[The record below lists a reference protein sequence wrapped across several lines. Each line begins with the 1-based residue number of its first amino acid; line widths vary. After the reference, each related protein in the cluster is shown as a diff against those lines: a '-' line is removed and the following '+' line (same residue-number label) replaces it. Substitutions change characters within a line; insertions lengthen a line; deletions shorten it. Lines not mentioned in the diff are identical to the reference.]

1 MTLTIN
7 GSKYN
12 FYNSSDYPGMSLI
25 TPSGRSTS
33 ENTLLSSI
41 ASRIVSAY
49 GGDTLVSCKVEGN
62 AITVTSLV
70 ADKVM
75 DFKQGIVVG
84 PETELGFGKN
94 GLTLGKDFVQK
105 SQVELTL
112 PPSDQY
118 STLDGSGFFL
128 GSIPFEFTTD
138 EKTGAETRKIDIR
151 SCANIE
157 DVKNA
162 VAGQLPSGYRA
173 KVDGDKLIIERNS
186 SFTFVD
192 GKSGADGLFDN
203 AEGKTE
209 VIAANGT
216 TVTKPHATINF
227 SRYNSENFDELY
239 GKGFRVT
246 CATCDNEFINVIFC
260 NDKTQAQFDESFPLL
275 DENRNPVTD
284 QDGNPIEIQN
294 CVVELKNMNSGTDIV
309 RSIVD
314 QLSSRLDHFTEMA
327 VGTPD
332 SVLVVRD
339 KRVGD
344 IAGRKAKIIPGVYTN
359 YTYDLTIIKHEN
371 PEAFIGGP
379 DTNTT
384 ANFGYCAIY
393 AGDSEGK
400 PEWIGVRLP
409 NLSLKK
415 LNLDPPRPDL
425 TDVDSIEDVRKR
437 LRIADDVIGLA
448 RGALGADQNR
458 LDHAKGNLSVAAEQ
472 TADTYSRIRDLDMAE
487 GVTEQVKLS
496 ILQQSQK
503 SALAHI
509 NQQASEVLK
518 LMQ

>member
-1 MTLTIN
+1 MKDAIVAKINSNKNAWNLQATINNGNIEITRTDASLATIYFNEVKGVSDTAETNQKGQSLTDTSTKVSTRETGEEFKFSLSSKDLPLTLTIN

-151 SCANIE
+151 SCA
-157 DVKNA
+157 
-162 VAGQLPSGYRA
+162 
-173 KVDGDKLIIERNS
+173 
-186 SFTFVD
+186 
-192 GKSGADGLFDN
+192 
-203 AEGKTE
+203 
-209 VIAANGT
+209 
-216 TVTKPHATINF
+216 
-227 SRYNSENFDELY
+227 
-239 GKGFRVT
+239 
-246 CATCDNEFINVIFC
+246 
-260 NDKTQAQFDESFPLL
+260 
-275 DENRNPVTD
+275 
-284 QDGNPIEIQN
+284 
-294 CVVELKNMNSGTDIV
+294 
-309 RSIVD
+309 
-314 QLSSRLDHFTEMA
+314 
-327 VGTPD
+327 
-332 SVLVVRD
+332 
-339 KRVGD
+339 
-344 IAGRKAKIIPGVYTN
+344 
-359 YTYDLTIIKHEN
+359 
-371 PEAFIGGP
+371 
-379 DTNTT
+379 
-384 ANFGYCAIY
+384 IY

-458 LDHAKGNLSVAAEQ
+458 LDHAKENLSVAAEQ